1 LEFGIWNLEFGIFY
15 IMEWIKIFA
24 TESEARLKIQ
34 ADQPQLLILNGK
46 RIALVL
52 HDKEFYA
59 VQDSC
64 THNGESL
71 SKGKINYLGDIIC
84 PWHGYRFEL
93 ATGRAC
99 DSSCADLKTY
109 PIRIDGDGF
118 FVGIP

>member
-1 LEFGIWNLEFGIFY
+1 
-15 IMEWIKIFA
+15 MEWIKIFNS
-24 TESEARLKIQ
+24 ESEARERIL
-34 ADQPQLLILNGK
+34 ADQPQLIILNGK
-46 RIALVL
+46 RITLVL
-52 HDKEFYA
+52 HNNTFYA
-59 VQDSC
+59 VQDTC

-93 ATGRAC
+93 STGRAC

-109 PIRIDGDGF
+109 PIRIEGDGF

>member
-1 LEFGIWNLEFGIFY
+1 
-15 IMEWIKIFA
+15 MEWIKIFSS
-24 TESEARLKIQ
+24 ESEARTRIKP
-34 ADQPQLLILNGK
+34 DQPQLVVLNGR
-46 RIALVL
+46 RITLVL
-52 HDKEFYA
+52 HKTNFYA

-71 SKGKINYLGDIIC
+71 SKGKINYLGDIVC

-99 DSSCADLKTY
+99 DSECSDLKTY
-109 PIRIDGDGF
+109 PVRIDGDGF